1 MSRLTSARLWSE
13 HDDKFQ
19 EDRFESD
26 LSRCISFVK
35 VVNAFCKILNSGTLI
50 LWWLSW
56 INLQN

>member
-1 MSRLTSARLWSE
+1 MSRLTSAQLWSE
-13 HDDKFQ
+13 RNNKLQPDCFD
-19 EDRFESD
+19 SD
-26 LSRCISFVK
+26 LRRCISFVQ